1 MDADTID
8 RIAKLEKQMAAMI
21 DRYNIQENR
30 IERMGFDIA
39 FIHAW
44 INELRLQESQ
54 TASGSTITD

>member
-21 DRYNIQENR
+21 DRYNMQETR

-39 FIHAW
+39 FIHAY
-44 INELRLQESQ
+44 INERRAQDSSES
-54 TASGSTITD
+54 TNDK